1 MAITLLGSAGKRR
14 EAVHNGT
21 SVVQNR
27 PFGYWE

>member
-1 MAITLLGSAGKRR
+1 MAITLLGWGWMRR

-21 SVVQNR
+21 SVVENH